1 MLVWDRN
8 MLVWD
13 RNMLVWDGNMLV
25 WDRNVHIRDQNMHLQ
40 CFGTGFRGLLD
51 LDIDFWPDPGSMNK
65 DPKHWSLL
73 FTGNRRREFLS
84 SFFSR
89 NVSLF
94 CVISRVVA
102 VVGSYY

>member
-25 WDRNVHIRDQNMHLQ
+25 LDRNVHIRDQNMHLQ

-73 FTGNRRREFLS
+73 FTGNTIDLEN
-84 SFFSR
+84 FSHPF
-89 NVSLF
+89 SLEMCHCF
-94 CVISRVVA
+94 A
-102 VVGSYY
+102 